1 MQKIVLTVTLEF
13 SDPIAPSGAPIIL
26 QNVMDALTHQI
37 AEYGIAPDDSESM
50 TTKITLECADPV
62 VEPETWERLQFSRLS
77 L

>member
-62 VEPETWERLQFSRLS
+62 VEPETWDRGEFSRLA